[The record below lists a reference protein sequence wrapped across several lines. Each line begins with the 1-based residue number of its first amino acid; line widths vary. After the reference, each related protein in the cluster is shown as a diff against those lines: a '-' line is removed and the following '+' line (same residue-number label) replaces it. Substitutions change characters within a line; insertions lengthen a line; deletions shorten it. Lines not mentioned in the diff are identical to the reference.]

1 MRKRLQRARE
11 SLEIERYLEAQ
22 NPTCEDDAFER
33 IAKEVEVRAK
43 AREENE
49 PKKEEPSDEPK
60 PHDQEQEAHPSADG
74 SDEHSSDRARGTG
87 VSGSTS
93 VVNETLEAY
102 EAVEVAIEAL
112 HSEYR
117 SQHIALLGYE
127 DDAYLQESFLKRL
140 ARMGIRLGK
149 STLVTFKKTAVR
161 LLESLLNAFYSVASA
176 LYRFIGAR
184 EQSYARYREKL
195 DSAKKAYDA
204 LKEVGVRDEERNYER
219 MDVISEL
226 KRADAFNV
234 SEALDAMVRFN
245 DAYTR
250 YSESFTRVQL
260 QRFASLIKHF
270 VVERKTP
277 VVLEAGISGVPE
289 GFRRVAQDSD
299 SGLDV
304 YHYSELLPGDRLFV
318 LKLPQA
324 HLEEEALLEAY
335 RQSEAVCAL
344 SERDSSVVVKSVTY
358 ATLDECGEIL
368 EGIEA
373 LIAQGELTLK
383 LLKALMKERSG
394 LERFVKTYVAVVLER
409 LHLVTVKDSGI
420 LYVARRLAFLDK
432 VIYEALQAITEE
444 NTRVLSAA
452 FRYLED
458 SMDALAKNIDKATEG
473 G

>member
-1 MRKRLQRARE
+1 MRRRLQRARE

-22 NPTCEDDAFER
+22 NPTYEDDAFER

-43 AREENE
+43 AQEESN
-49 PKKEEPSDEPK
+49 PKEEEPSDEPE
-60 PHDQEQEAHPSADG
+60 PYDEEQKANPSAND
-74 SDEHSSDRARGTG
+74 SDEHTGDRARDTG
-87 VSGSTS
+87 VSGSAS
-93 VVNETLEAY
+93 IANETLKAY
-102 EAVEVAIEAL
+102 EAVDAAIEAL

-117 SQHIALLGYE
+117 AQHIALLGYE

-140 ARMGIRLGK
+140 AHMGIRLGK
-149 STLVTFKKTAVR
+149 SALVTFKKTAVR

-176 LYRFIGAR
+176 LYRFVSTR
-184 EQSYARYREKL
+184 ERSYARYREKL
-195 DSAKKAYDA
+195 DSAKKAYGV
-204 LKEVGVRDEERNYER
+204 LKEAGVRDEELNYER

-226 KRADAFNV
+226 KRADAFDV
-234 SEALDAMVRFN
+234 KEALDVMVEFN
-245 DAYTR
+245 DAYAR

-260 QRFASLIKHF
+260 QRFASFVKHF

-277 VVLEAGISGVPE
+277 VVLEAGVSDVPE

-304 YHYSELLPGDRLFV
+304 YHYSKLLPGDRLFV

-324 HLEEEALLEAY
+324 HLEEDALLEAY

-344 SERDSSVVVKSVTY
+344 SERDSSVVVKSATY
-358 ATLDECGEIL
+358 ATLDECAKIL

-383 LLKALMKERSG
+383 LLKALTKERSG

-432 VIYEALQAITEE
+432 IIYDALKTITEE

-452 FRYLED
+452 FRYLQD
-458 SMDALAKNIDKATEG
+458 SMDALAKNVDKVDEAR
-473 G
+473 